1 METDPLLR
9 CGCSQCM
16 ATYDRAHSS
25 ETEPRPV
32 IVDLLT
38 GVITLVSFGVCVGAG
53 ARFGWSLGLR
63 AGRLSR

>member
-16 ATYDRAHSS
+16 ATYDRMN
-25 ETEPRPV
+25 TPEPRRVPV

-38 GVITLVSFGVCVGAG
+38 GVITLVSLGICVGAG